1 MPLFQLVLQLPAG
14 SECVT
19 VQYEAEAIPAAI
31 ALAAHHASSSPAAL
45 WYEGQIVCRI
55 GADGQPDFQ
64 LDGSS

>member
-1 MPLFQLVLQLPAG
+1 MPLFQLVLQSAAG

-19 VQYEAEAIPAAI
+19 VQYEADAIPAAI
-31 ALAAHHASSSPAAL
+31 ALAEHHASSDPAAL
-45 WYEGQIVCRI
+45 WCEGRMVCRI